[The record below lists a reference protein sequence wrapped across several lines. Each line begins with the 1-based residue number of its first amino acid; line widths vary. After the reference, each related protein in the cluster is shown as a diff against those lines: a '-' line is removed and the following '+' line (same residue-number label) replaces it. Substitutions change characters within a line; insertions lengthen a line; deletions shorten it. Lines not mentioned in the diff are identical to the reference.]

1 MDFIVNMSPTQAH
14 RQLLCYLSLL
24 LALSGCERP
33 AQPPQQYTELHQIN
47 QEHRKLIPQVVDD
60 LPVRFSEI
68 MISVV
73 GPNNST
79 LGARADWEL
88 TEGLEKL
95 QAYLK
100 KRVALVRSDLTD
112 GGATGVTLRCNYLDQ
127 SGKPS
132 GTDAINIKLN
142 QSRKENITFQNLG
155 VSGAVFRVEVGLDS
169 VIWESQGQ
177 EINVLV
183 K

>member
-1 MDFIVNMSPTQAH
+1 
-14 RQLLCYLSLL
+14 
-24 LALSGCERP
+24 
-33 AQPPQQYTELHQIN
+33 
-47 QEHRKLIPQVVDD
+47 
-60 LPVRFSEI
+60 

-183 K
+183 